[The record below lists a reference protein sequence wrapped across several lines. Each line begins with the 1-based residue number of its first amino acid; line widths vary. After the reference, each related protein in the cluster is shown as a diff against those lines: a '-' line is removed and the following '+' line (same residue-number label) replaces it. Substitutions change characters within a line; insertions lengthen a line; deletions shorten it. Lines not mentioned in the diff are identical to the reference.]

1 MAAFGPPPGQP
12 AAPLKKRRNFVQTT
26 RTTSPIDLHMEPENA
41 CWKIAVA
48 DRGRGM
54 PPQQIRDVGAF
65 KQFWNSSERPCGL
78 GIGLVLVQTLVR
90 LHGGE
95 VQIESQPGAG
105 TRVSVMV
112 PSE

>member
-1 MAAFGPPPGQP
+1 M
-12 AAPLKKRRNFVQTT
+12 
-26 RTTSPIDLHMEPENA
+26 NA
-41 CWKIAVA
+41 
-48 DRGRGM
+48 R
-54 PPQQIRDVGAF
+54 QIREIGAF
-65 KQFWNSSERPCGL
+65 KQFWNGAERPRGL

-95 VQIESQPGAG
+95 VQIESEGGAG